1 METDTVNK
9 IINNLNKICERIG
22 QTEEDTVPRYKY
34 ILGNQDKINFNMD
47 EVENCIAGADLEV
60 KVYEDIDVKDVSRD
74 SKFTIRILNKDGCH
88 VDIDMFAFRD
98 IVLDF
103 EKSEEEFIASKIEKL
118 TGINKDIAKIS
129 KAICDYLSVVCYDKN
144 LQIKRYTE
152 LGWDYYNGIR
162 IFKYDSIYYDLG
174 YDDGNK
180 NVILGECKNE
190 VADCLRNKQD
200 NNMDFQ
206 DWLSDFSLIMSYSDI
221 DALIIA
227 TACTGVV
234 RQLLPYTKE
243 NNINMNIVG
252 KRASG
257 KSIISHFALSMF
269 GDPTALEGSF
279 TDTDNAVEV
288 VRAERPVLPYI
299 LDERMLKVEG
309 KSEDSKRHTL
319 LMDIFR
325 EYEGKVKERLAG
337 QGKELSGKRTYGPVI
352 SSSVEPMLDK
362 LLEESRDL
370 GQYRRFIELEVTAEQ
385 LFNDS
390 RMAESTE
397 EVAYTHYGYG
407 VEMLVSSLIEKMKED
422 ENIVVDTYN
431 EINEIISIIL
441 DIVEKKKNLSGM
453 LRSCSRRFALI
464 ITTLEFLLGSFVSV
478 KAEYGWIGKNLNEAD
493 INKIADIKQNRQWK
507 KSYLGAGVSTYVKNA
522 KDTSK
527 AWKNKS
533 ENVLGVLIDN
543 AVKKMGRLNPDI
555 DIYANI
561 IVFISLHRSLFFQE
575 NKKWN
580 GKGYIGKLEEDTK
593 KLEIQ
598 FKEDRGIEW
607 ILVHGSDLSDE
618 KIKECMADMDNKKEV
633 KEKLKNVFGD
643 VVLDDFRGLVM
654 KQEEKGRME
663 WRDGDTNRGGNN
675 VKLAAIVLYKDNID
689 TKGMKDSDKT
699 ESKTENKKDS
709 KKGE

>member
-1 METDTVNK
+1 MGENTVNK
-9 IINNLNKICERIG
+9 IIDNLNNICERIG

-34 ILGNQDKINFNMD
+34 ILGNQDKINFNMN
-47 EVENCIAGADLEV
+47 EVKNCIAGAGLEV

-118 TGINKDIAKIS
+118 TGIKRDIAKIS

-174 YDDGNK
+174 CDDENK
-180 NVILGECKNE
+180 IVILGECKNE
-190 VADCLRNKQD
+190 VADCLINKQD
-200 NNMDFQ
+200 DNRDFQ
-206 DWLSDFSLIMSYSDI
+206 EWLADFSLIMSYSDI

-337 QGKELSGKRTYGPVI
+337 QGKELSGKRTYGPII

-385 LFNDS
+385 LFYDS

-407 VEMLVSSLIEKMKED
+407 VEMLVSTLIEKMKDD

-431 EINEIISIIL
+431 EINEVISIIL
-441 DIVEKKKNLSGM
+441 DVVEKKKNLPGM

-478 KAEYGWIGKNLNEAD
+478 KAEYGWIGENLNEGD
-493 INKIADIKQNRQWK
+493 IGKIADSKRERQWK
-507 KSYLGAGVSTYVKNA
+507 KSYLGAGVNSYAKNPQD
-522 KDTSK
+522 KGK

-543 AVKKMGRLNPDI
+543 AVKKMRRLNPDL

-561 IVFISLHRSLFFQE
+561 LAFISLHRRLFFQE

-580 GKGYIGKLEEDTK
+580 GKEFIGKLEEDNK

-607 ILVHGSDLSDE
+607 ILVHGSDLSDD
-618 KIKECMADMDNKKEV
+618 KIKECMAEMDNKKEV
-633 KEKLKNVFGD
+633 KEKLKNVFGN
-643 VVLDDFRGLVM
+643 VVLDDFKGMVM
-654 KQEEKGRME
+654 KQGKKGRME

-675 VKLAAIVLYKDNID
+675 VKLAAIVLYKDVID
-689 TKGMKDSDKT
+689 TEGMKDSDKT
-699 ESKTENKKDS
+699 DNEKDS